1 MTITIGLEEINDLL
15 DLMSVALM
23 DKSNGELTYNEARAA
38 AERVVNLWLQG
49 QLGSKETA

>member
-1 MTITIGLEEINDLL
+1 MKITIGIDEINELL

-23 DKSNGELTYNEARAA
+23 DTGSLTYNEARAA

-49 QLGSKETA
+49 QLGSKQTE